1 MFDFLKKAFKSFSDK
16 ISKPEEKKPEA
27 KPADTKEISS
37 KLKGQLP
44 PHKEPEERKE
54 KPLPSKEIP
63 SGEAAPERP
72 KKIPIQA
79 LEIPSVEITEKE
91 KPRELQKL
99 EHKEKEKGFLQRLAA
114 VVTEAK
120 VSDDQFDRLF
130 RDLELELIQ
139 NNVAFPIIQQIR
151 DNLEKEIVN
160 KSLPRNKLLEKF
172 REVLKDTIL
181 TTLLTPN
188 PIDLIK
194 LAKEKKDSK
203 EPFVLM
209 FIGVNGHGK
218 TTTLAKLANMF
229 QKSNYRCIFAASDT
243 FRAASI
249 EQLEAHA
256 QKLNIRVVKHKYGS
270 DPAAVAFDAVKAKDK
285 DVVLIDTAGRQ
296 SIDANLMQEL
306 QKIKKVAKPDLTIF
320 IGESIA
326 GSDLVS
332 QAQVFNEKIGF
343 DAIILT
349 KADVDDKGGALL
361 SVVQATSK
369 PILYLGVGQKYEDLE
384 KFEPE
389 KIASRI
395 LG

>member
-1 MFDFLKKAFKSFSDK
+1 
-16 ISKPEEKKPEA
+16 
-27 KPADTKEISS
+27 
-37 KLKGQLP
+37 
-44 PHKEPEERKE
+44 
-54 KPLPSKEIP
+54 
-63 SGEAAPERP
+63 
-72 KKIPIQA
+72 
-79 LEIPSVEITEKE
+79 
-91 KPRELQKL
+91 
-99 EHKEKEKGFLQRLAA
+99 
-114 VVTEAK
+114 
-120 VSDDQFDRLF
+120 
-130 RDLELELIQ
+130 
-139 NNVAFPIIQQIR
+139 
-151 DNLEKEIVN
+151 
-160 KSLPRNKLLEKF
+160 
-172 REVLKDTIL
+172 
-181 TTLLTPN
+181 LLTPN

-229 QKSNYRCIFAASDT
+229 QKSHYKCIFAASDT

-256 QKLNIRVVKHKYGS
+256 TKLNIRVVKHNYGS